1 MTGIS
6 DEDVEK
12 ILAEHSE
19 QPRDVDE
26 AMGIG
31 KRAGDEIKA
40 EARNLYEKYNLGGQD
55 RTYSRIPDEIKRPA
69 EDELYAW
76 MSTRYPQ
83 FASQK
88 YASWR
93 MARAWKSLAR
103 RKSRRTRAPAGLN
116 NGNPPPEEGGESSAA
131 DSKVPST
138 PETPQ
143 EPPARPKANK
153 EQDLSDHGSSN
164 DTGVVENGKIYL
176 GDRSD
181 AESPSPPGEFIA
193 RCATA
198 RLQQWALTQ

>member
-76 MSTRYPQ
+76 MLTRYPQ

-103 RKSRRTRAPAGLN
+103 RKSRRTRGLN
-116 NGNPPPEEGGESSAA
+116 NSNPAPEEGVEPPAEH
-131 DSKVPST
+131 SKVSNV
-138 PETPQ
+138 PEIPQ
-143 EPPARPKANK
+143 EAPARPKGPFRPW
-153 EQDLSDHGSSN
+153 E
-164 DTGVVENGKIYL
+164 
-176 GDRSD
+176 
-181 AESPSPPGEFIA
+181 
-193 RCATA
+193 
-198 RLQQWALTQ
+198 

>member
-103 RKSRRTRAPAGLN
+103 RKRLN
-116 NGNPPPEEGGESSAA
+116 NGNPPLEEGGESSAA
-131 DSKVPST
+131 DSKVPGT

-143 EPPARPKANK
+143 EAPARPKGPFRPW
-153 EQDLSDHGSSN
+153 E
-164 DTGVVENGKIYL
+164 
-176 GDRSD
+176 
-181 AESPSPPGEFIA
+181 
-193 RCATA
+193 
-198 RLQQWALTQ
+198 